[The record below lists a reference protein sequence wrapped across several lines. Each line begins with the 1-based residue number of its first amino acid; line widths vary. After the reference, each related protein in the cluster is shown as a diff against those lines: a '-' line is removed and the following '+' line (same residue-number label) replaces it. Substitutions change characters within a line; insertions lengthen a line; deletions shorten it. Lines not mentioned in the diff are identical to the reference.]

1 MEILQHVIHYSLHYL
16 FPGLVAYVFYRAY
29 WKKAWLILLA
39 IMVVDLDHLL
49 VRPILDPNRCG
60 IGFHPLHSEY
70 AIIFYV
76 VLLIIPKTRIVG
88 LGLLMHMATDSLD
101 CILMK

>member
-1 MEILQHVIHYSLHYL
+1 ML
-16 FPGLVAYVFYRAY
+16 
-29 WKKAWLILLA
+29 
-39 IMVVDLDHLL
+39 VDLDHLL
-49 VRPILDPNRCG
+49 VRPIFDPNRCG

-76 VLLIIPKTRIVG
+76 VLLIIPKTRILG

-101 CILMK
+101 CVLMK

>member
-76 VLLIIPKTRIVG
+76 VLLIIPKTRILG

-101 CILMK
+101 CVLMK

>member
-16 FPGLVAYVFYRAY
+16 FPGLVAYVFYRTY
-29 WKKAWLILLA
+29 WKKAWLILVAVML
-39 IMVVDLDHLL
+39 VDLDHLL
-49 VRPILDPNRCG
+49 VRPIFDPNRCG

-76 VLLIIPKTRIVG
+76 VLLIIPKTRILG

-101 CILMK
+101 CVLMK

>member
-1 MEILQHVIHYSLHYL
+1 MDILQHVIHYSLHYL

-29 WKKAWLILLA
+29 WKKAWFILVA
-39 IMVVDLDHLL
+39 IMLVDLDHLL
-49 VRPILDPNRCG
+49 VRPIFDPSRCG

-70 AIIFYV
+70 AILFYF
-76 VLLIIPKTRIVG
+76 VLLLIPKTRIIG

-101 CILMK
+101 CVLMR